1 MTDNN
6 TKQNEMLNNPLHG
19 LKLEQLLAE
28 LVDHYGWEIL
38 AEYTRIKCF
47 EKNVSMASSLK
58 FLRKTEWAREKMER
72 FYLYYFK
79 NLPKADD
86 ANFELPPRKR
96 IIPAHQK
103 PREPAVLI
111 LGEAPE
117 PKVRGARNNTDNNSR
132 RQNYRKP
139 NDNRRAS
146 PYNNAT
152 KQTIYNDTQST
163 QPDDNETDN
172 TTARSTKVDPWAN
185 HR

>member
-6 TKQNEMLNNPLHG
+6 TTQNEMLNNPLHG

-47 EKNVSMASSLK
+47 EKNASMASSLK

-86 ANFELPPRKR
+86 VNFELPPRKR

-103 PREPAVLI
+103 PRKPAVLI

-117 PKVRGARNNTDNNSR
+117 PKVRGARNNADNNSR

-139 NDNRRAS
+139 KDNRRAS
-146 PYNNAT
+146 PYKKGT
-152 KQTIYNDTQST
+152 QQTIYDDTPTTQS
-163 QPDDNETDN
+163 DNNETDN